1 MKRTVTVVLWGC
13 EGLAAMLN
21 ESKDLRWTNDASRAE
36 TGLAR
41 RNARDPYRGMQA
53 EQARTRQAT
62 SFRRRM
68 ANCMREI

>member
-13 EGLAAMLN
+13 EGLAAMLD

-41 RNARDPYRGMQA
+41 RNARDSYRGTQA
-53 EQARTRQAT
+53 EQAKTRQC
-62 SFRRRM
+62 
-68 ANCMREI
+68 NELQEGD